1 MNLNMPNNPGQI
13 KTEMKIDIQT
23 SRILYSIFNIS
34 LTIVDIKKYGISM
47 INKENILF
55 QLDCNLICG

>member
-13 KTEMKIDIQT
+13 KIEMNTDIQT
-23 SRILYSIFNIS
+23 SRILYSILNIP